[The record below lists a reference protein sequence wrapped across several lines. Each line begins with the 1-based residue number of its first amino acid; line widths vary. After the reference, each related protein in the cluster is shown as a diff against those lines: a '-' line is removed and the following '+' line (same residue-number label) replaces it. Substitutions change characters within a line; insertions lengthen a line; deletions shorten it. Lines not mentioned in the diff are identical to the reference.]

1 VKFLVEDEELRRHLL
16 LNERDEE
23 EWWFWRNDLAV
34 IDSKSI
40 SSGALID
47 D

>member
-1 VKFLVEDEELRRHLL
+1 VNFFVEDEELRRHLL

-23 EWWFWRNDLAV
+23 AWLWRNDLAV